1 MYESIDSMSVPVSV
15 LDRGVCDGLCE
26 GSATEFVCVAAL
38 VRLLAMVLVKV
49 AASVVCAVAG
59 PER

>member
-1 MYESIDSMSVPVSV
+1 LIG
-15 LDRGVCDGLCE
+15 GVCDGLCE